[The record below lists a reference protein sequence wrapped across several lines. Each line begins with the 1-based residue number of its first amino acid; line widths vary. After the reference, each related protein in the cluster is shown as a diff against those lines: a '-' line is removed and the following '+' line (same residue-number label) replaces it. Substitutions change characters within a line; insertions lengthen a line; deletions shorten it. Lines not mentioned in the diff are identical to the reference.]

1 MEQTIAS
8 YLFLHKEC
16 ILPGIGTLKMTTNPS
31 ESKYA
36 SQEIK
41 APVQRI
47 TFVADERTPTVA
59 NDLITASQL
68 LKINL
73 DNNGTALLK
82 SIGTFT
88 RDKDGI
94 VRFSPIVLNNAY
106 TPTLK
111 VATLITQKKLVRKEV
126 AHKQRWGL
134 WAAMLAVLAAILIL
148 VYCTS
153 NNANSAVPFGNSSTI
168 SPTTSGSQYRDVK

>member
-16 ILPGIGTLKMTTNPS
+16 ILPGIGRLKITTAPS
-31 ESKYA
+31 EAKYA
-36 SQEIK
+36 TQEIK

-47 TFVADERTPTVA
+47 SFIADERTPSVA

-73 DNNGTALLK
+73 DNSGTAILK
-82 SIGTFT
+82 SVGTFT

-111 VATLITQKKLVRKEV
+111 APALAVKKVIRKEV
-126 AHKQRWGL
+126 KLHKQRWGL
-134 WAAMLAVLAAILIL
+134 WAAMLAILAIILIL

-153 NNANSAVPFGNSSTI
+153 NNSSSVAPFGNSSKIT
-168 SPTTSGSQYRDVK
+168 PATSDSQYRTIK

>member
-1 MEQTIAS
+1 MESTIAS

-16 ILPGIGTLKMTTNPS
+16 ILPGIGTLKIVTVPS
-31 ESKYA
+31 KTDYSTK
-36 SQEIK
+36 EIK
-41 APVQRI
+41 APVQQI
-47 TFVADERTPTVA
+47 SFVSDERTPAVS

-94 VRFSPIVLNNAY
+94 VRFSPIVLKNTY

-111 VATLITQKKLVRKEV
+111 VPTLTQKKVVRKEV
-126 AHKQRWGL
+126 KLKERWGL
-134 WAAMLAVLAAILIL
+134 WAAMLAVLAVILIL
-148 VYCTS
+148 VYSTS
-153 NNANSAVPFGNSSTI
+153 NTSTAVPFGNSSTI
-168 SPTTSGSQYRDVK
+168 TPATSDSPYRSIK

>member
-16 ILPGIGTLKMTTNPS
+16 ILPGIGTLKITTTPS
-31 ESKYA
+31 EIKYTN
-36 SQEIK
+36 QEIK

-47 TFVADERTPTVA
+47 SFVADERTPSVA

-73 DNNGTALLK
+73 DNSGTAILK
-82 SIGTFT
+82 SVGTFT
-88 RDKDGI
+88 RDKDGM

-111 VATLITQKKLVRKEV
+111 VPTLTAKKVVRKEV
-126 AHKQRWGL
+126 KLHKQRWGL
-134 WAAMLAVLAAILIL
+134 WAAMLVALAVILIL
-148 VYCTS
+148 VYITS
-153 NNANSAVPFGNSSTI
+153 NNTNSFGNSTTI
-168 SPTTSGSQYRDVK
+168 TPATSDSQYRIVK